1 MCNIQLKISIIL
13 LFIFIQYDVNAQGQK
28 FELKNK
34 KSIKILSWNIHMLP
48 GTIYH
53 ATKKVKRAELIADEF
68 IKRDYD
74 ILVIQE
80 AFHFRTRR
88 ILKRKLKEHFVY
100 ISKPLNFRFFSLK
113 TNGGVWVLSKIDL
126 QEIASVKFDVA
137 TGSSRWARKGAVLF
151 QGEFDQKAFQLIGTH
166 TNGGSVNDRQF
177 QMIHDEL
184 IKPYELN
191 GVPQVICGDLNCNF
205 ENETKYQSMLNILDA
220 EDTPRNG
227 GFAYS
232 NHEKTS
238 VIDYILI
245 RKNQS
250 SFSQVSKKILLIGND
265 WEVGKRKYPE
275 TVGLSDHMPLEL
287 LLQLD

>member
-1 MCNIQLKISIIL
+1 MKYIHIFLLI
-13 LFIFIQYDVNAQGQK
+13 LFITQNSNIAQCQ
-28 FELKNK
+28 
-34 KSIKILSWNIHMLP
+34 SINNDESISVLSWNIHMLP

-53 ATKKVKRAELIADEF
+53 ATKKVKRAKLISEEF

-88 ILKRKLKEHFVY
+88 ILKKKLKDKYPY
-100 ISKPLNFRFFSLK
+100 ISKPLNFRFFSFR
-113 TNGGVWVLSKIDL
+113 TNGGVWVLSKIKIEEL
-126 QEIASVKFDVA
+126 NSVKFDIA

-151 QGEFDQKAFQLIGTH
+151 QGEVKGVKFQLLGTH

-177 QMIHDEL
+177 QMIYDEL
-184 IKPYELN
+184 IKPYKLK
-191 GVPQVICGDLNCNF
+191 GITQIICGDLNCTY
-205 ENETKYQSMLNILDA
+205 ENKTEYQSMLNILDA

-227 GFAYS
+227 DFTYS

-245 RKNQS
+245 RKNES
-250 SFSQVSKKILLIGND
+250 TFNQVSKKIILIGSD

-287 LLQLD
+287 YFKINP

>member
-1 MCNIQLKISIIL
+1 MKFFKLNIIL
-13 LFIFIQYDVNAQGQK
+13 LLSIHNALIGQIDTSSYK
-28 FELKNK
+28 E
-34 KSIKILSWNIHMLP
+34 SVSVLSWNIHMLP

-53 ATKKVKRAELIADEF
+53 ATKKLQRAKLIADEF

-80 AFHFRTRR
+80 AFHFRARR
-88 ILKRKLKEHFVY
+88 VLKRKLKDKYPF
-100 ISKPLNFRFFSLK
+100 ISKPLNFRFFSFK

-151 QGEFDQKAFQLIGTH
+151 QGKWNEKTFHLIGTH

-177 QMIHDEL
+177 KMIYDEL
-184 IKPYELN
+184 IKPYQIK
-191 GVPQVICGDLNCNF
+191 GIPQLICGDLNCSY
-205 ENETKYQSMLNILDA
+205 ENEKKYNSMLSILNA
-220 EDTPRNG
+220 VDTPLDG
-227 GFAYS
+227 DYTYS

-238 VIDYILI
+238 IIDYILI
-245 RKNQS
+245 RENDS
-250 SFSQVSKKILLIGND
+250 SFEQVQKKILLIGND

-287 LLQLD
+287 IFIIR

>member
-1 MCNIQLKISIIL
+1 MYNYQLKIIIAL
-13 LFIFIQYDVNAQGQK
+13 LLIFIQYDVNAQGQK
-28 FELKNK
+28 AELNNK
-34 KSIKILSWNIHMLP
+34 QAIKVLSWNIHMLP

-53 ATKKVKRAELIADEF
+53 ATKKVKRAKLIADEF
-68 IKRDYD
+68 IQRDYD

-88 ILKRKLKEHFVY
+88 ILKRKLKEHYVY
-100 ISKPLNFRFFSLK
+100 ISKPLNFRFFSLR
-113 TNGGVWVLSKIDL
+113 TNGGVWVLSKIHLED
-126 QEIASVKFDVA
+126 IASIKYDVA

-151 QGEFDQKAFQLIGTH
+151 QGEIEGKLFQLIGTH
-166 TNGGSVNDRQF
+166 TNGGRVNNRQF

-184 IKPYELN
+184 IQPYELKD
-191 GVPQVICGDLNCNF
+191 VPQLICGDLNCNF
-205 ENETKYQSMLNILDA
+205 ENEIEYQSMLNILDA

-227 GFAYS
+227 GYIYS

-238 VIDYILI
+238 IIDYILI
-245 RKNQS
+245 RKNAS
-250 SFSQVSKKILLIGND
+250 TFNQVRKKILLIGND

-287 LLQLD
+287 LFHLD